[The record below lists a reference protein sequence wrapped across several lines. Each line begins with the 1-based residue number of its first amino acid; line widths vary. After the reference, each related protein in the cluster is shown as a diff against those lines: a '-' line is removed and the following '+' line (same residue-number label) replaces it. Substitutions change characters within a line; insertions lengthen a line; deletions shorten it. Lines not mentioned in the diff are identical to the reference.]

1 MKVNMPVTDNE
12 VNFAEEDTLVSITD
26 LKGSITYV
34 NQEFID
40 ISGFSEDELIGKNHN
55 MVRHPDMPP
64 AAFQDLWDTLKA
76 GKPWVQM
83 VKNRCKNGD
92 YYWVKANVTP
102 VWKDGNIVEYMSVR
116 AMPTREE
123 ITAAQGAL
131 QLIKDGKLKLVNG
144 NPVKTGLSTLMNKL
158 GSIKL
163 KQQFMTVGI
172 IFTLLVMA
180 IGVQLNIQKENVDF
194 SVKELTGVEYVLP
207 IRQLLEQIPQHR
219 GMSGAYL
226 NGATQFESKILQLRE
241 KIDKSFEVA
250 FETDKRI
257 GGTLETSNDL
267 KEIYDDWKSLKSL
280 AFSLTAS
287 QSFTRHTELVQKVIN
302 LIIHAGDTS
311 NLVLDPDLDSFYN
324 MDLVIN
330 KIPQLVE
337 YMGQARAMGSG
348 SVARGGVNTPEQE
361 RVLIELSVAL
371 DIAQKGV
378 NTAYNS
384 GSASSEEVSDILG
397 AQAAKAE
404 AAVSKYVQSVSKV
417 RDGKFTGDSQT
428 FFAESSAAIGESF
441 KLYDLSIELLDTLLE
456 RRTTNLSFT
465 FYTIT
470 SLTAIAILLVALIGI
485 SISRNILRTI
495 NASLS
500 NFASISSG
508 DYKQTLDMKG
518 NNELTSL
525 TRSITSMRIKIGFD
539 VEDATKK
546 AAASTRIKEALDNVS
561 ANVMVADKDR
571 NIIYMN
577 ESVIKTLQNAESDIQ
592 KDLPDFNVATLMG
605 TSIDTFHKNPAHQ
618 KQLLEKLTSTHEAAL
633 IIGGRSMDL
642 SVSPVTNEQ
651 GTRLGT
657 VVEWKD
663 RTIEVAIE
671 KEIDDIVEAA
681 SRGDLSKRVLMEG
694 KEGFFE
700 KLSIGLNQ
708 LLESSSSFVSDVG
721 LLFSSLSEG
730 DLTQPIKN
738 DYQGDFDRIKV
749 DANNTLNKLTE
760 IMTQI
765 REAANTVHTAANE
778 IAQGN
783 TDLSQRTEEQASSLE
798 ETASS
803 MEEITATVKQSS
815 DNSSEANQLA
825 SEAKNKA
832 QQGGET
838 VHEAVDAMKEILTSS
853 NQINDIIGVI
863 DEIAFQTNLLALNAA
878 VEAAR
883 AGEQGRGF
891 AVVAGEVRNLSKR
904 SADAAKEIKD
914 LIRDSVV
921 KVETG
926 STLVN
931 ESGDTL
937 GSIVHAVDRV
947 AGMIAEVN
955 NAAAEQT
962 SGIEQINQAVAQ
974 MDEMTQQ
981 NAALVEE
988 ASAAS
993 EAMSEQAS
1001 SMNRLIGFFKIGNYT
1016 AAPNTGVAQA
1026 PESIQTYQPKNTETA
1041 NAGGGNAASFSNKDD
1056 WEDF

>member
-1 MKVNMPVTDNE
+1 MKINMPVTDNE
-12 VNFAEEDTLVSITD
+12 INFAEEDTLVSITD
-26 LKGSITYV
+26 LKGTITYI

-40 ISGFSEDELIGKNHN
+40 VSGFSEAELIGKNHN
-55 MVRHPDMPP
+55 IVRHPDIPP
-64 AAFQDLWDTLKA
+64 EAFQDLWDTLKA
-76 GKPWVQM
+76 GNPWVQ
-83 VKNRCKNGD
+83 VIKNRCKNGD
-92 YYWVKANVTP
+92 FYWVKANVTP
-102 VWKDGNIVEYMSVR
+102 VWKNGNIAEYMSVR
-116 AMPTREE
+116 AKPTREE

-144 NPVKTGLSTLMNKL
+144 NPVKAGLSALINKL
-158 GSIKL
+158 GNIKL
-163 KQQFMTVGI
+163 KQQFITIGV
-172 IFTLLVMA
+172 IFSFLVAA
-180 IGVQLNIQKENVDF
+180 ISVQLNIQKESVNF
-194 SVKELTGVEYVLP
+194 SEKELLGSEYIQP
-207 IRQLLEQIPQHR
+207 IRQLLELIPQHR
-219 GMSGAYL
+219 GMTNAL
-226 NGATQFESKILQLRE
+226 INGDKGFESKIFQRRDDIENAFRLALEVNQ
-241 KIDKSFEVA
+241 KI
-250 FETDKRI
+250 
-257 GGTLETSNDL
+257 GTELDTTNDL
-267 KEIYDDWKSLKSL
+267 KSIYDDWKSLKSL
-280 AFSLTAS
+280 ASSLTAA
-287 QSFTRHTELVQKVIN
+287 QSFARHSELISDILE
-302 LIIHAGDTS
+302 LIIHVGDTS
-311 NLVLDPDLDSFYN
+311 NLVLDPELDSYYL
-324 MDLVIN
+324 MDLVIHQ
-330 KIPQLVE
+330 IPQLVE
-337 YMGQARAMGSG
+337 YMGQARGLGSG
-348 SVARGGVNTPEQE
+348 ILASNTIVSQQEQE
-361 RVLIELSVAL
+361 QLIALIVAL
-371 DIAQKGV
+371 EITHKGISS
-378 NTAYNS
+378 AYHN
-384 GSASSEEVSDILG
+384 GANANQEITTVLG
-397 AQAAKAE
+397 NQDNKAE
-404 AAVSKYVQSVSKV
+404 TAIDSFIKLVVAIK
-417 RDGKFTGDSQT
+417 DGGYSGDSQA
-428 FFAESSAAIGESF
+428 FFAAGSAAINESF
-441 KLYDLSIELLDTLLE
+441 KLFDQSDELLHTLLE
-456 RRTTNLSFT
+456 RR
-465 FYTIT
+465 IT
-470 SLTAIAILLVALIGI
+470 SLNIIFYIITLVTILSSLLLALIGI
-485 SISRNILRTI
+485 TISRNTLSTI
-495 NASLS
+495 KESLA
-500 NFASISSG
+500 NFSAISSG
-508 DYKQTLDMKG
+508 DYKQTLNMKG
-518 NNELTSL
+518 NSELTDL
-525 TRSITSMRIKIGFD
+525 TRAITSMRIKIGFD

-561 ANVMVADKDR
+561 ANVMVADRDR

-577 ESVIKTLQNAESDIQ
+577 DAVISTLKNAESDIQ
-592 KDLPDFNVATLMG
+592 KDLPNFNVSTLMG

-618 KQLLEKLTSTHEAAL
+618 KQLLEKLTTTFEASL
-633 IIGGRSMDL
+633 LLGGRSLDL
-642 SVSPVTNEQ
+642 SVNPVTNEQ
-651 GTRLGT
+651 GARLGT

-681 SRGDLSKRVLMEG
+681 SNGNLSKRVSLEG
-694 KEGFFE
+694 KEGFFK

-708 LLESSSSFVSDVG
+708 LLESSSLFVTDIG
-721 LLFSSLSEG
+721 QLFSYLSEG
-730 DLTQPIKN
+730 DLTQPISQN
-738 DYQGDFDRIKV
+738 YQGDFEKIKV

-815 DNSSEANQLA
+815 DNSNQANQLA

-838 VHEAVDAMKEILTSS
+838 VHEAVGAMKEILTSS
-853 NQINDIIGVI
+853 NKINDIIGVI

-1001 SMNRLIGFFKIGNYT
+1001 SMNRLIGFFKTGDYT
-1016 AAPNTGVAQA
+1016 ASPSTAVQE
-1026 PESIQTYQPKNTETA
+1026 PEAIQTYKPQA
-1041 NAGGGNAASFSNKDD
+1041 NEKASAGGGNAASFSNNDD

>member
-1 MKVNMPVTDNE
+1 MKINMPVTDNE
-12 VNFAEEDTLVSITD
+12 INFAEEDTLVSITD
-26 LKGSITYV
+26 LKGTITYV

-40 ISGFSEDELIGKNHN
+40 VSGFTEAELIGKNHN

-64 AAFQDLWDTLKA
+64 EAFQDLWDTLKA

-116 AMPTREE
+116 AKPTREE
-123 ITAAQGAL
+123 ITAAIGAL
-131 QLIKDGKLKLVNG
+131 QLVKDGKLKLVNG
-144 NPVKTGLSTLMNKL
+144 NPVKTGLSALMNKF
-158 GSIKL
+158 GNIKL
-163 KQQFMTVGI
+163 KHQFIT
-172 IFTLLVMA
+172 
-180 IGVQLNIQKENVDF
+180 IGVIFAFLIISIAAQLKIQNDNVNF
-194 SVKELTGVEYVLP
+194 SKKELLGSEYVRP
-207 IRQLLEQIPQHR
+207 IRQLLELVPQHR
-219 GMSGAYL
+219 GMTNAFLKG
-226 NGATQFESKILQLRE
+226 NKDFESKILQRRNDIE
-241 KIDKSFEVA
+241 DAFRFA
-250 FETDKRI
+250 FEIDEQIGTQLKTTD
-257 GGTLETSNDL
+257 DL
-267 KEIYDDWKSLKSL
+267 NKIYNDWKSLKSL
-280 AFSLTAS
+280 AFSLTSA
-287 QSFTRHTELVQKVIN
+287 QSFTRHTELIN
-302 LIIHAGDTS
+302 EILELIIHVGDTS
-311 NLVLDPDLDSFYN
+311 NLVLDPELDSYYL
-324 MDLVIN
+324 MDLIIHQ
-330 KIPQLVE
+330 IPQLVE
-337 YMGQARAMGSG
+337 YMGQARGIGAGIIAINSEI
-348 SVARGGVNTPEQE
+348 PEYQKE
-361 RVLIELSVAL
+361 KLVHLIVAL
-371 DIAQKGV
+371 EITHKGISA
-378 NTAYNS
+378 AYNNGANANKEIS
-384 GSASSEEVSDILG
+384 KILG
-397 AQAAKAE
+397 TQDTKAE
-404 AAVSKYVQSVSKV
+404 AAIVSFINLVTEVKNGEYSGDAQN
-417 RDGKFTGDSQT
+417 FFNTG
-428 FFAESSAAIGESF
+428 SAAINESF
-441 KLYDLSIELLDTLLE
+441 KLYDQSDDLLHLLLE
-456 RRTTNLSFT
+456 RRISHLNLTLYS
-465 FYTIT
+465 I
-470 SLTAIAILLVALIGI
+470 I
-485 SISRNILRTI
+485 SITIISIILVFFTGLTVSRNILRTI
-495 NASLS
+495 KESLT
-500 NFASISSG
+500 NFAAISGG
-508 DYKQTLDMKG
+508 DYSQTLETRG
-518 NNELTSL
+518 NNELSDL
-525 TRSITSMRIKIGFD
+525 TRAITTMRIKIGFD

-561 ANVMVADKDR
+561 ANVMVADRDR

-577 ESVIKTLQNAESDIQ
+577 EAVIKTLQNAESDIQ
-592 KDLPDFNVATLMG
+592 KDLPDFNVSTLMG

-618 KQLLEKLTSTHEAAL
+618 EKLLENLTTTFDAEL
-633 IIGGRSMDL
+633 LIGGRSMDL
-642 SVSPVTNEQ
+642 SVNPIRNEQ
-651 GTRLGT
+651 GNRLGT
-657 VVEWKD
+657 VVEWTD
-663 RTIEVAIE
+663 RTIEVGIE
-671 KEIDDIVEAA
+671 REIDEIVDAA
-681 SRGDLSKRVLMEG
+681 SKGDLSKRVSLEG

-700 KLSIGLNQ
+700 KLSLGLNQ
-708 LLESSSSFVSDVG
+708 LLESSSSFVSDIG
-721 LLFSSLSEG
+721 QLFSSLSEG
-730 DLTQPIKN
+730 DLTQPIN
-738 DYQGDFDRIKV
+738 QDYQGDFETIKV

-760 IMTQI
+760 ILTQI

-815 DNSSEANQLA
+815 DNSNEANQLA
-825 SEAKNKA
+825 TEAKGKA
-832 QQGGET
+832 EQGGST
-838 VHEAVDAMKEILTSS
+838 VQEAVGAMKEILTSS
-853 NQINDIIGVI
+853 NRINDIIGVI

-937 GSIVHAVDRV
+937 SSIVHAVDRV

-1001 SMNRLIGFFKIGNYT
+1001 SMNRLIGFFKIGDFT
-1016 AAPNTGVAQA
+1016 AEATPPEQA
-1026 PESIQTYQPKNTETA
+1026 PETIQTYKPQTTGTA
-1041 NAGGGNAASFSNKDD
+1041 NSGGGNAASFSNNDD